1 MLFATPE
8 SPELPADVSV
18 DATGYAAW
26 ATAREAARR
35 AGASDSAP
43 GPELALVTI
52 VAALPVGL
60 ARTLEGIGRQTVRN
74 WSLTVLVPDARAAQ
88 VERIVTSSPRR
99 VRRLT
104 RIVNIPG
111 PADAFAMFNVA
122 LDLHRGQHVALVFP
136 GDLWPPDAVELLASQ
151 VAPSN
156 VVYADEDVVGAG
168 GSQGSA
174 RLKPE
179 FSPDFLTSAPYVG
192 RPLVIGS
199 AVTRDMPRVVASE
212 ETSLEHA
219 CALAACS
226 VATSVVHIPE
236 VLCHRW
242 AAEPVVGPDGY
253 HVEVAIDRR
262 DARATVQPG
271 SSPGIFRVLWPDR
284 PRATVSIVIPFR
296 DEPRFLRT
304 CVDSISSTTLHD
316 RVELV
321 LIDNGSTD
329 LETQTLME
337 RLETRSD
344 VRLLHDPRPYNW
356 ACLSNDGA
364 RAASGELLIFLNNDI
379 EARTEGWLAA
389 LRAQALRPDVA
400 AVGARLLYPDG
411 RLQHCGIVVG
421 LTGAA
426 GHPLVGLAPERSGY
440 LHMARV
446 TRECSAVTGACL
458 AVRREVFEEL
468 DGFDEDLGVDLNDV
482 DFCLRA
488 WDAGYRTIYEPAAEL
503 VHHESPSRGTAGGV
517 GDIVRFL
524 DRWQHLLRQ
533 GDPYLN
539 PHLTRTD
546 PSCRLAGPDEAEQWQ
561 QWQSTVRAR

>member
-1 MLFATPE
+1 M
-8 SPELPADVSV
+8 
-18 DATGYAAW
+18 
-26 ATAREAARR
+26 
-35 AGASDSAP
+35 
-43 GPELALVTI
+43 
-52 VAALPVGL
+52 
-60 ARTLEGIGRQTVRN
+60 
-74 WSLTVLVPDARAAQ
+74 
-88 VERIVTSSPRR
+88 ER
-99 VRRLT
+99 
-104 RIVNIPG
+104 
-111 PADAFAMFNVA
+111 
-122 LDLHRGQHVALVFP
+122 
-136 GDLWPPDAVELLASQ
+136 
-151 VAPSN
+151 
-156 VVYADEDVVGAG
+156 
-168 GSQGSA
+168 
-174 RLKPE
+174 
-179 FSPDFLTSAPYVG
+179 G
-192 RPLVIGS
+192 RP
-199 AVTRDMPRVVASE
+199 VAN
-212 ETSLEHA
+212 
-219 CALAACS
+219 CS
-226 VATSVVHIPE
+226 
-236 VLCHRW
+236 
-242 AAEPVVGPDGY
+242 
-253 HVEVAIDRR
+253 
-262 DARATVQPG
+262 
-271 SSPGIFRVLWPDR
+271 
-284 PRATVSIVIPFR
+284 
-296 DEPRFLRT
+296 
-304 CVDSISSTTLHD
+304 
-316 RVELV
+316 
-321 LIDNGSTD
+321 
-329 LETQTLME
+329 
-337 RLETRSD
+337 
-344 VRLLHDPRPYNW
+344 
-356 ACLSNDGA
+356 
-364 RAASGELLIFLNNDI
+364 IFLNNDI

-561 QWQSTVRAR
+561 QWQSTVRARMSQDESEHV